1 MKYFAVFLKPADKEV
16 AKRLK
21 DEHIAY
27 VKTCCKEGKIH
38 LVGKLVDA
46 GGLIVFRTETKE
58 EVEAYVA
65 GDPFVRHGAR
75 TYEIYEWDM
84 KTADEYLA

>member
-27 VKTCCKEGKIH
+27 VKTCCKEGKSTWSENS
-38 LVGKLVDA
+38 LMQA
-46 GGLIVFRTETKE
+46 
-58 EVEAYVA
+58 A
-65 GDPFVRHGAR
+65 
-75 TYEIYEWDM
+75 
-84 KTADEYLA
+84 